1 MSAQSGNPETPHSP
15 PSADEAWWPPLPVIT
30 GCLLGCLLPAYAYAE
45 GFAALRGFGICSRR
59 WAAFLF
65 VVPSLVWLARGGSLF
80 LVPQLL
86 IAAVVS
92 GLIARVRARR
102 A

>member
-1 MSAQSGNPETPHSP
+1 MPAHADTAPDTDP
-15 PSADEAWWPPLPVIT
+15 PSARDSWWPPLPVIT

-45 GFAALRGFGICSRR
+45 GFAVLWGFGICTRR
-59 WAAFLF
+59 WAAFFFL
-65 VVPSLVWLARGGSLF
+65 VPSVVWAACGGALF

-92 GLIARVRARR
+92 RFIARARARSD
-102 A
+102 